1 MVDAMPRQ
9 GSPNENDRYLSQL
22 SGQITW
28 LRELIVVMVG
38 QDRDTRR
45 QSELLFEMLRA
56 LKAAKLARTLHR
68 PMPAKDVA
76 TLAVASRR
84 EAAS

>member
-1 MVDAMPRQ
+1 MDARPQQ
-9 GSPNENDRYLSQL
+9 GSPDENDRYLSQL

-38 QDRDTRR
+38 QERDTRR

-56 LKAAKLARTLHR
+56 LKAAKLASARHR
-68 PMPAKDVA
+68 SMPAQDVA
-76 TLAVASRR
+76 GLAVVSRP
-84 EAAS
+84 EATS